1 MSAGFVQ
8 RTDAELQ
15 QMDLPSLKAY
25 AAQVSTTI
33 GHETSTVAAAQVV
46 QSQYDYLI
54 LTSQSTINGISYEIT
69 TNSNL
74 IIAADVRSNAL
85 VRSNITLDSTM
96 ALYNSTIVGQT
107 KIINAADAQMST
119 LITESAGITSS
130 LIQSDQNFA
139 SSAKYYSSLYTNFV
153 GKDLLYQACITNIT
167 NTSTLLSN
175 AIITQKKSYDNWQT
189 SSAFTVAKTA
199 ELTQLY
205 AASNAIQSS
214 LTQYK
219 IDEATA
225 TRNLTSTNSGIQA
238 VSSLYATSLIN
249 QQYYQTLST
258 QTGVLDL
265 YTAAYSTFQ
274 AAAVLSNASPTNTL
288 VTTAATMAQQRLS
301 TLSVVKDQVT
311 AQRTQ
316 LQGLVTGAVSDTYA
330 TQLKMAQD
338 AVQLEIKNISTFQT
352 FANSSIA
359 AVTYFSTL
367 YETAA
372 RQVTSSM
379 AAVST
384 FSSFYESS
392 VTGSNVFMQKAAAD
406 SVSIASQQA
415 QVDAISLALSSL
427 NKEYEGYTSSYNG
440 FMKVSTMMTAE
451 VARAQAD
458 LITYSSLY
466 ESTNK
471 TIAEYTV
478 KRAEVDTKIA
488 SNATVIRTQS
498 TILEAESINALK
510 YRNQIDASVA
520 MEENSVFMFRETYVR
535 QKLQSAQQYYDACVL
550 SQVQATSTQNGNLKT
565 QAGSSTVTPI
575 PININTAT
583 INNANTILN
592 NITAF
597 LNTFTTIYSNYTT
610 QVTSLLDVGKSIS
623 QQSAMFSNVTAAA
636 NAFATD
642 PNQGAAFSNVQ
653 AEYIGRQAATLQ
665 LQKNVELT
673 QGQINTAKI
682 AFLTTYRQTFTSV
695 EIINNESTISS
706 FLIKGFASAI

>member
-1 MSAGFVQ
+1 
-8 RTDAELQ
+8 
-15 QMDLPSLKAY
+15 MDLPSLKAY

>member
-673 QGQINTAKI
+673 QGQINTAKT